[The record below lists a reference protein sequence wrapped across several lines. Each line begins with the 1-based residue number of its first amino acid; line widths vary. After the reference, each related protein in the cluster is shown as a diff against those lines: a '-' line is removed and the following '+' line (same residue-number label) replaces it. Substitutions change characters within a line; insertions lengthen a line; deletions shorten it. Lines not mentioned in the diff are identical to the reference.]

1 MEALMK
7 RVVTAVTFVVAT
19 AALAAQQPAQRSG
32 IEIGNI
38 DAAVRPQDDFY
49 RHIDGKWLD
58 RTEIPA
64 DKAAYGAFTELADK
78 AEVNLRAIIEG
89 AAADTARPSGSVT
102 QQVGD
107 LFRSFMNEARVEQ
120 LGAAPIRAQLQQID
134 AITTLDGIATESGAM
149 SMISAI
155 GPIGAF
161 ITTDAKDPATT
172 MLHLA
177 QSGTALPD
185 RDYYLK
191 DDPNF
196 VQART
201 KYEQYLQTIFTLAG
215 RPNAGADAKAVL
227 AFETELA
234 RIQWTRV
241 ESRDAN
247 KIYNKFA
254 FADLAREM
262 PGFNWAAWARAQGLD
277 RVTSVIVMQPSFFK
291 GVGTLAPATPL
302 PTLKAWLA
310 AQYITASAPYLSKPF
325 VDAGFDFFS
334 RTLSGQPEQRERW
347 KRAVTAVNNQ
357 LGMAVGRLYVDK
369 HFPAAAKTRMDAMV
383 RNLVEAYRQSITT
396 LDWMT
401 PATRT
406 QALEKL
412 GKFTPKI
419 GYPDK
424 WRDYSGLM
432 IRPDDLLG
440 NIERAERFE
449 SEFQIAKLGKPVDR
463 TEWLMTPQ
471 TVNAYYNSRQ
481 NEIVFPAAI
490 LQAPFFDLTAE
501 DAVNYGGIGAVIGH
515 EIGHGFDDQGSKY
528 DGNGMLRDWWTPAD
542 ADEFKK
548 RTGKLVAQY
557 NAAEPLPGVHVNGEF
572 TLGENIG
579 DLGGLSIAYKAY
591 KLSLGGR
598 PSPRIDGMTGEQR
611 LFAGWAQVWR
621 SKYREA
627 EQRRR
632 IVSDPHSPPRF
643 RVNIPVSNIDAF
655 YEAFDVN
662 STDRMYRKPE
672 DRVRIW

>member
-1 MEALMK
+1 MK
-7 RVVTAVTFVVAT
+7 RFVTAVTFLLAT
-19 AALAAQQPAQRSG
+19 AALAAQQPALKSG
-32 IEIGNI
+32 IDLGNI

-49 RHIDGKWLD
+49 RHIDGKWLE
-58 RTEIPA
+58 RTQIPA
-64 DKAAYGAFTELADK
+64 DRSAYGAFTELADK

-89 AAADTARPSGSVT
+89 AAADSARAPGSVS

-107 LFRSFMNEARVEQ
+107 LFKSFMDEAGVEQ
-120 LGAAPIRAQLQQID
+120 RGATPIRAQLQKID
-134 AITTLDGIATESGAM
+134 AITSLDGIATESGAL

-155 GPIGAF
+155 GPIGGF
-161 ITTDAKDPATT
+161 ITTDAKDPTTT
-172 MLHLA
+172 MLHLV
-177 QSGTALPD
+177 QGGTALPD
-185 RDYYLK
+185 RDYYLQN
-191 DDPNF
+191 DPNF

-201 KYEQYLQTIFTLAG
+201 KYEQYLQTMFTLAG
-215 RPNAGADAKAVL
+215 RPNAAADAKAVL

-247 KIYNKFA
+247 RIYNKFA

-277 RVTSVIVMQPSFFK
+277 RVTHVIVAQPSFFK
-291 GVGTLAPATPL
+291 SFGTLAPSTPL
-302 PTLKAWLA
+302 PTLKAWLT
-310 AQYITASAPYLSKPF
+310 AQYLTASAPFLSKPF
-325 VDAGFDFFS
+325 VDAAFDFFS

-347 KRAVTAVNNQ
+347 KRGVAAVNNQ

-401 PATRT
+401 ADTRR

-424 WRDYSGLM
+424 WRDYSGLV

-449 SEFQIAKLGKPVDR
+449 SEYQIAKLGKPVDR

-490 LQAPFFDLTAE
+490 LQAPFFDLSAD

-542 ADEFKK
+542 AAEFKK
-548 RTGKLVAQY
+548 RGDKLVAQY
-557 NAAEPLPGVHVNGEF
+557 NAAEPLPGVHVNGQF

-591 KLSLGGR
+591 KISLAGR
-598 PSPRIDGMTGEQR
+598 PSPRIDNMTGEQR

-632 IVSDPHSPPRF
+632 ILADPHAPPMF

-655 YEAFDVN
+655 YEAFDVSAN
-662 STDRMYRKPE
+662 DKMYRKPE